1 MRFPPETSELVYFL
15 RLEIMVINDKIILH
29 TGFHQILVHDLDFGF
44 YFQYQY
50 LFLKGIFVLFF

>member
-1 MRFPPETSELVYFL
+1 
-15 RLEIMVINDKIILH
+15 MVINDNIILH
-29 TGFHQILVHDLDFGF
+29 IGFHQILVHDFDFGF

>member
-1 MRFPPETSELVYFL
+1 
-15 RLEIMVINDKIILH
+15 MVINDKIILH